1 MVQVVGQRPRR
12 TLHGAE
18 IPHPGVLRELAFE
31 FDDDIVVVAV
41 ERFAGAP
48 EGGHV
53 GGSESETVAFDGD
66 SAGGRH
72 GSILAE
78 AE

>member
-1 MVQVVGQRPRR
+1 MVQLVED
-12 TLHGAE
+12 TLSQALDFSE
-18 IPHPGVLRELAFE
+18 ILDPCVLGEIAFE
-31 FDDDIVVVAV
+31 FDQTIIVMSMK
-41 ERFAGAP
+41 RFAITF
-48 EGGHV
+48 ERGHV